1 MSKADSPPNLLFI
14 TADQLRHD
22 SLGCYGHPLVQS
34 PNLDALAAR
43 GVRFANHFNQATPC
57 GPSRNSIHTGM
68 YLMNHRGVTNG
79 TPLARRFTNWAAE
92 LRRQTGGKIRPKLIG
107 YTDAPTDPRGLPLDH
122 PQLQHWDGGYLEG
135 FDNLTEHDNDLG
147 SAAWLSAQ
155 QFPQDIVDK
164 AAELEANGKVS
175 WNGWRG
181 DMSPWLAPA
190 APGYEA
196 GKPAD
201 GHAPPAAYTAEQ
213 SDTYIMCNLA
223 IDYIESQATETTP
236 WAVHLS
242 LLKPHPPLIAP
253 RPYNE
258 MYPLASVALPTHRA
272 PTAEEEGAAHPF
284 LANAVR
290 SMSEEQLRESR
301 ASYYGLITEC
311 DDNLGRVFESLEQTG
326 QLEHTIIIF
335 STGTSAQQPSWRLIN
350 LHRNLVLLWLLVKLS
365 Y

>member
-1 MSKADSPPNLLFI
+1 MVLWL
-14 TADQLRHD
+14 
-22 SLGCYGHPLVQS
+22 
-34 PNLDALAAR
+34 
-43 GVRFANHFNQATPC
+43 
-57 GPSRNSIHTGM
+57 
-68 YLMNHRGVTNG
+68 
-79 TPLARRFTNWAAE
+79 
-92 LRRQTGGKIRPKLIG
+92 
-107 YTDAPTDPRGLPLDH
+107 DAPTDPRGLPLDH

-135 FDNLTEHDNDLG
+135 FENLTEHDNDLG
-147 SAAWLSAQ
+147 SAAWLSSQ
-155 QFPQDIVDK
+155 GFPQDVVDK

-196 GKPAD
+196 GTPTAD
-201 GHAPPAAYTAEQ
+201 GHAPPAVYTAEQ
-213 SDTYIMCNLA
+213 SDTYIMCNRA
-223 IDYIESQATETTP
+223 IDYIESQSTETTP

-253 RPYNE
+253 APYNE
-258 MYPLASVALPTHRA
+258 MYPLASVSLPTHRA
-272 PTAEEEGAAHPF
+272 PSAEEEGAAHPF

-311 DDNLGRVFESLEQTG
+311 DANLGRVFESLEQSG
-326 QLEHTIIIF
+326 QFENTIIVF
-335 STGTSAQQPSWRLIN
+335 STDHGEQLGDHHLMNKLGTFAG
-350 LHRNLVLLWLLVKLS
+350 